1 MEEVL
6 QEMDNI
12 EKRNR
17 SQTEEDVQLLSEK
30 KKTPAESRLSNQGCC
45 YTFNE
50 SSLSNWV
57 YCYNSTESSLTNC
70 GYWNITT
77 LLRVGYP
84 IRAPDKK

>member
-17 SQTEEDVQLLSEK
+17 SHTEEDVQLLSEK

-45 YTFNE
+45 YTFTE
-50 SSLSNWV
+50 SSFSNRV
-57 YCYNSTESSLTNC
+57 YCYN
-70 GYWNITT
+70 Y
-77 LLRVGYP
+77 YY
-84 IRAPDKK
+84 